1 MPFPAQVNFISRR
14 KISIFSLKIHICRL
28 KIRICNLKI
37 YICKLKIEIGSYADK
52 FSFGG
57 THFFAHCFEFCTFAL
72 MTTEEKKDK
81 SRIERFKAFLNWAIH
96 FVTYDIWRI
105 TENEVSGLKELYI
118 NAIKTIILAIRG
130 FLNENLQTR
139 ASALTYSTML
149 AIVPLLAVL
158 LGIAKGFGF
167 QNTVREELLDYFP
180 GHQLELDKAFEFVDS
195 YLAQAQGGVII
206 GIGLILL
213 LYTVISLISSI
224 EDTFNDIWQ
233 INKSR
238 PWFRK
243 ISDYLAL
250 FVIMP
255 VLMVSSSGMSI
266 FVSTLQNSFL
276 QHYVF
281 LTPVVELILHITPY
295 VFTSLAFTGLYIALP
310 NTKVK
315 FMNGLIA
322 GVIAGCA
329 FQFFQVLYIS
339 GQIWVSKYNA
349 IYGSFAALPLLLLWL
364 QLSWLICL
372 FGAELSYASQN
383 VKKFSFDRDTR
394 NISRRYKDFLTLLIA
409 SLIVKRFEKGEKPY
423 TADELS
429 NAYQIPIRITTNILY
444 MLTELGILTEVM
456 IGNDERIL
464 YYQPAIDINKLTVS
478 YLFDRLDRHGSENFK
493 IDTEGLFNNEWKTL
507 LKTREEMLRQN
518 EQVLLKDL

>member
-1 MPFPAQVNFISRR
+1 M
-14 KISIFSLKIHICRL
+14 
-28 KIRICNLKI
+28 
-37 YICKLKIEIGSYADK
+37 
-52 FSFGG
+52 
-57 THFFAHCFEFCTFAL
+57 
-72 MTTEEKKDK
+72 TEEKKEI
-81 SRIERFKAFLNWAIH
+81 SRIERLKAFLNWAIH

-105 TENEVSGLKELYI
+105 TENEVSGLKEIYI
-118 NAIKTIILAIRG
+118 NAIKTMILAIRG
-130 FLNENLQTR
+130 FQNENLQTR
-139 ASALTYSTML
+139 ASALTYNTLL

-167 QNTVREELLDYFP
+167 QNTVRDALLDYFP
-180 GHQLELDKAFEFVDS
+180 GHQMELDKAFEFVES

-250 FVIMP
+250 FV
-255 VLMVSSSGMSI
+255 VLPILMTSSSGIAI

-281 LTPVVELILHITPY
+281 LTPIVELCLHITPY
-295 VFTSLAFTGLYIALP
+295 VFTSLAFAGLYIALP

-315 FMNGLIA
+315 VINGLIA
-322 GVIAGCA
+322 GIIAGCA
-329 FQFFQVLYIS
+329 FQFFQLVYIS

-383 VKKFSFDRDTR
+383 VKKFSFERDSK

-409 SLIVKRFEKGEKPY
+409 SLIIKRFAKGEKPY

-429 NAYQIPIRITTNILY
+429 DSYRIPIRVTTQILY
-444 MLTELGILTEVM
+444 MLTELKIITEVVV
-456 IGNDERIL
+456 GNDDRVIH
-464 YYQPAIDINKLTVS
+464 YQPAMDINQISVS
-478 YLFDRLDRHGSENFK
+478 LLFEKIDQFGSENFK
-493 IDTEGLFNNEWKTL
+493 IDTKGVFNKEWKTL
-507 LKTREEMLRQN
+507 LKTREEMVRSN
-518 EQVLLKDL
+518 ENVLLKDL

>member
-1 MPFPAQVNFISRR
+1 
-14 KISIFSLKIHICRL
+14 
-28 KIRICNLKI
+28 
-37 YICKLKIEIGSYADK
+37 
-52 FSFGG
+52 
-57 THFFAHCFEFCTFAL
+57 
-72 MTTEEKKDK
+72 MTDEKKEI
-81 SRIERFKAFLNWAIH
+81 SRIERLKAFLNWAIH
-96 FVTYDIWRI
+96 FITYDIWRI
-105 TENEVSGLKELYI
+105 TENEVSGLKEIYI

-130 FLNENLQTR
+130 FQSENLQTR
-139 ASALTYSTML
+139 ASALTYNTML

-250 FVIMP
+250 FVILP
-255 VLMVSSSGMSI
+255 VLMTSSSGIAI

-281 LTPVVELILHITPY
+281 LTPIVELCLHITPY
-295 VFTSLAFTGLYIALP
+295 VFTSLAFAGLYIALP

-315 FMNGLIA
+315 VVNGLIA
-322 GVIAGCA
+322 GIIAGCA
-329 FQFFQVLYIS
+329 FQFFQLVYIS

-383 VKKFSFDRDTR
+383 VKKFSFERDSK

-409 SLIVKRFEKGEKPY
+409 SLIIKRFANGEKPY

-429 NAYQIPIRITTNILY
+429 DSYRIPIRVTTQILY
-444 MLTELGILTEVM
+444 MLTELKIITEVVV
-456 IGNDERIL
+456 GNDDRVIH
-464 YYQPAIDINKLTVS
+464 YQPAMDINQISVS
-478 YLFDRLDRHGSENFK
+478 LLFEKIERFGSENFK
-493 IDTEGLFNNEWKTL
+493 IDTKGVFNKEWEML
-507 LKTREEMLRQN
+507 LKTREEMVRSN
-518 EQVLLKDL
+518 ENILLKDL

>member
-1 MPFPAQVNFISRR
+1 
-14 KISIFSLKIHICRL
+14 
-28 KIRICNLKI
+28 
-37 YICKLKIEIGSYADK
+37 
-52 FSFGG
+52 
-57 THFFAHCFEFCTFAL
+57 
-72 MTTEEKKDK
+72 MTDEKKDK
-81 SRIERFKAFLNWAIH
+81 SRIERLKAFLNWAIH
-96 FVTYDIWRI
+96 FITYDIWRI
-105 TENEVSGLKELYI
+105 TENEVSGLKEIYI
-118 NAIKTIILAIRG
+118 NAIKTIILAVRG
-130 FLNENLQTR
+130 FQSENLQTR
-139 ASALTYSTML
+139 ASALTYNTLL

-158 LGIAKGFGF
+158 FGVAKGFGF
-167 QNTVREELLDYFP
+167 QNTVREELMDFFP
-180 GHQLELDKAFEFVDS
+180 GHQMELDKAFEFVES
-195 YLAQAQGGVII
+195 YLAQAQGGIII

-213 LYTVISLISSI
+213 LYTVVSLISSI

-250 FVIMP
+250 FVILP

-266 FVSTLQNSFL
+266 FISTLQNSFL

-281 LTPVVELILHITPY
+281 LTPVVELLLHITPY
-295 VFTSLAFTGLYIALP
+295 VFTSLAFAGLYIALP

-315 FMNGLIA
+315 VINGLIA
-322 GVIAGCA
+322 GIIAG
-329 FQFFQVLYIS
+329 
-339 GQIWVSKYNA
+339 
-349 IYGSFAALPLLLLWL
+349 YGSFAALPLLLLWL

-383 VKKFSFDRDTR
+383 VKKFSFERDSK

-409 SLIVKRFEKGEKPY
+409 SLIIKRFANGEKPY

-429 NAYQIPIRITTNILY
+429 DSYRIPIRITTQILY
-444 MLTELGILTEVM
+444 MLTEMNIITEVM
-456 IGNDERIL
+456 IGNDERIIH
-464 YYQPAIDINKLTVS
+464 YQPAMDINQISVS
-478 YLFDRLDRHGSENFK
+478 LLFEKIDQYGSENFK

-518 EQVLLKDL
+518 EQILLKDL

>member
-1 MPFPAQVNFISRR
+1 M
-14 KISIFSLKIHICRL
+14 
-28 KIRICNLKI
+28 
-37 YICKLKIEIGSYADK
+37 
-52 FSFGG
+52 
-57 THFFAHCFEFCTFAL
+57 
-72 MTTEEKKDK
+72 TEEKKEI
-81 SRIERFKAFLNWAIH
+81 SRIERLKAFLNWAIH

-105 TENEVSGLKELYI
+105 TENEVSGLKEIYI
-118 NAIKTIILAIRG
+118 NAIKTMILAIRG
-130 FLNENLQTR
+130 FQNENLQTR
-139 ASALTYSTML
+139 ASALTYNTLL

-167 QNTVREELLDYFP
+167 QNTVRDALLDYFP
-180 GHQLELDKAFEFVDS
+180 GHQMELDKAFEFVES

-250 FVIMP
+250 FVILP
-255 VLMVSSSGMSI
+255 ILMTSSSGIAI

-281 LTPVVELILHITPY
+281 LTPIVELCLHITPY
-295 VFTSLAFTGLYIALP
+295 VFTSLAFAGLYIALP

-315 FMNGLIA
+315 VINGLIA
-322 GVIAGCA
+322 GIIAGCA
-329 FQFFQVLYIS
+329 FQFFQLVYIS

-383 VKKFSFDRDTR
+383 VKKFSFERDSK

-409 SLIVKRFEKGEKPY
+409 SLIIKRFAKGEKPY

-429 NAYQIPIRITTNILY
+429 DSYRIPIRVTTQILY
-444 MLTELGILTEVM
+444 MLTELKIITEVVV
-456 IGNDERIL
+456 GNDDRVIH
-464 YYQPAIDINKLTVS
+464 YQPAMDINQISVS
-478 YLFDRLDRHGSENFK
+478 LLFEKIDQFGSENFK
-493 IDTEGLFNNEWKTL
+493 IDTKGVFNKEWKTL
-507 LKTREEMLRQN
+507 LKTREEMVRSN
-518 EQVLLKDL
+518 EHVLLKDL

>member
-1 MPFPAQVNFISRR
+1 
-14 KISIFSLKIHICRL
+14 
-28 KIRICNLKI
+28 
-37 YICKLKIEIGSYADK
+37 
-52 FSFGG
+52 
-57 THFFAHCFEFCTFAL
+57 
-72 MTTEEKKDK
+72 MTDEKKEI
-81 SRIERFKAFLNWAIH
+81 SRIERLKAFLNWAIH
-96 FVTYDIWRI
+96 FITYDIWRI
-105 TENEVSGLKELYI
+105 TENEVSGLKEIYI

-130 FLNENLQTR
+130 FQSENLQTR
-139 ASALTYSTML
+139 ASALTYNTML

-250 FVIMP
+250 FVILP
-255 VLMVSSSGMSI
+255 VLMTSSSGIAI

-281 LTPVVELILHITPY
+281 LTPIVELCLHITPY
-295 VFTSLAFTGLYIALP
+295 VFTSLAFAGLYIALP

-315 FMNGLIA
+315 VVNGLIA
-322 GVIAGCA
+322 GIIAGCA
-329 FQFFQVLYIS
+329 FQFFQLVYIS

-383 VKKFSFDRDTR
+383 VKKFSFERDSK

-409 SLIVKRFEKGEKPY
+409 SLIIKRFANGEKPY

-429 NAYQIPIRITTNILY
+429 DSYRIPIRVTTQILY
-444 MLTELGILTEVM
+444 MLTELKIITEVVV
-456 IGNDERIL
+456 GNDDRVIH
-464 YYQPAIDINKLTVS
+464 YQPAMDINQISVS
-478 YLFDRLDRHGSENFK
+478 LLFEKIVRFGSENFK
-493 IDTEGLFNNEWKTL
+493 IDTKGVFNKEWEML
-507 LKTREEMLRQN
+507 LKTREEMVRSN
-518 EQVLLKDL
+518 ENILLKDL